1 MFLLRHDASR
11 ARCPR
16 PGWTDNLPAADFLII
31 HDGRCLSHSGAADTR
46 LGFARALILIVPF
59 AAKTVQMERQR
70 SAYYGSYASGA
81 FSIRSPSSS
90 WLWGFAG
97 CSVQYS
103 RKKNE
108 ISVQNKQIGSLAQ
121 HHPSAIGN
129 GIAAGA
135 DGRHRINFFA
145 AGFIDTIHTWLQKKD
160 RTPEQIAKFLLEML
174 VQLRS

>member
-1 MFLLRHDASR
+1 MRLLLVDDETLAIDGLKENLLSMPYRWNDNDQRITDHTLPELFPFVGRHLPGFGDLQDAQY
-11 ARCPR
+11 
-16 PGWTDNLPAADFLII
+16 N
-31 HDGRCLSHSGAADTR
+31 
-46 LGFARALILIVPF
+46 
-59 AAKTVQMERQR
+59 
-70 SAYYGSYASGA
+70 
-81 FSIRSPSSS
+81 IR
-90 WLWGFAG
+90 G
-97 CSVQYS
+97 
-103 RKKNE
+103 KKNE

-174 VQLRS
+174 VQLRN